1 MLIRIRGLLCMR
13 YVVTKQ
19 IYLEQELL
27 KYLLQNFILKMQTVL
42 FKNILHIQIKKR
54 ESEDA
59 MSELGKVYYTYTPN

>member
-1 MLIRIRGLLCMR
+1 
-13 YVVTKQ
+13 
-19 IYLEQELL
+19 
-27 KYLLQNFILKMQTVL
+27 MQTVL

>member
-1 MLIRIRGLLCMR
+1 MLIRIRGLLCKR

-59 MSELGKVYYTYTPN
+59 MSELGKVYYTDTPN